1 MSAAFVVSAAE
12 RALAPLVVA
21 ALNLDGV
28 DADDIDPEAP
38 LMGHDSDGLGLDSID
53 ALEIALTVEQN
64 YGVELRTD
72 DQDIAQIFGSMR
84 ALSAHVQ
91 SHRKT

>member
-1 MSAAFVVSAAE
+1 MSAASAAE
-12 RALAPLVVA
+12 RELAKSLVA
-21 ALNLDGV
+21 ALNLEDI
-28 DADDIDPEAP
+28 DADEIDPEAP
-38 LMGHDSDGLGLDSID
+38 LMGHDSGGLGLDSID

-72 DQDIAQIFGSMR
+72 DQDIAQIFGSLR

-91 SHRKT
+91 RHRKT